1 MTPALTLRRNNFFE
15 IVFPEVNLLTK
26 GLLVLGC
33 SGLMALSSRLSL
45 PLPFTPVPVTGQT
58 LAVLLISGLLGMRM
72 AVSVQLLYLAQG
84 LAGLPVFAPGATWGV
99 ARLLGPTGGYLAGFV
114 VAAGIVGWMADRG
127 YGKRLGSALL
137 MVVFGNFAIF
147 AVGVP
152 WLKWM
157 MRVDWE
163 QAVTLGLWP
172 FLIGDLYKIV
182 LAAMLLPGSWRLF
195 NKMHP
200 PAD

>member
-1 MTPALTLRRNNFFE
+1 MTPTLTLRRNNFFE
-15 IVFPEVNLLTK
+15 FVFPEVNLLTK

-58 LAVLLISGLLGMRM
+58 LAVLLLSGLLGMRM
-72 AVSVQLLYLAQG
+72 AISVQLLYLAQG
-84 LAGLPVFAPGATWGV
+84 LAGLPVFAPGATWGF

-114 VAAGIVGWMADRG
+114 AAAAIVGWMADRG
-127 YGKRLGSALL
+127 YGKRLGSALV
-137 MVVFGNFAIF
+137 MVLSGNLAIL

-152 WLKWM
+152 WLKWVM
-157 MRVDWE
+157 QVDWG
-163 QAVTLGLWP
+163 QAVTLGMWP

-182 LAAMLLPGSWRLF
+182 LAAMLLPGSWRLVSRL
-195 NKMHP
+195 HR
-200 PAD
+200 PAA